1 MKPTI
6 GRIVHYWSH
15 GSADGVYEAQC
26 RAAIVTESYGAGVNL
41 SDGRSWEASLAV
53 FNPEGI
59 FLKQDVVQ
67 DEKKTRGGTWHWPE
81 RDPEAHQEALD
92 EMVSTAL
99 KMGRDPGVVK
109 GMAGLLDAVEKLDK
123 EKSE

>member
-6 GRIVHYWSH
+6 GRVVHYWSH

-26 RAAIVTESYGAGVNL
+26 RAAIVTEAYGNGVNL
-41 SDGRSWEASLAV
+41 PDGRAWEASLAV

-59 FLKQDVVQ
+59 FLKQDIHQ

-81 RDPEAHQEALD
+81 RDPEAQQEAMD

-99 KMGRDPGVVK
+99 KMSRNPAVVK
-109 GMAGLLDAVEKLDK
+109 SMVNVMSAMEKA
-123 EKSE
+123 EGEE